1 MSIGPR
7 IIKQRIRA
15 VSEQQIISHHS
26 YGKVA
31 VMFGGSSAER
41 EVSLNSGKAVLR
53 GLLEM
58 GIDAHAFDPADQP
71 LIQLIAG
78 NFERVV
84 IMLHGRG
91 GEDGSLQGAL
101 QQLNLPY
108 SGTGVLGSALCM
120 DKIRSKQVWQ
130 SLGLPTANYKIADKR
145 SFDAGSCGAIMV
157 ELGNEVMVK
166 PAQEGSSIGM
176 AKVNSARQLEIAI
189 QDAFKFDDEV
199 LIEQFIHGSEYTV
212 SILNGKAL
220 PSISMTTPRAFYDY
234 TAKYQA
240 DSTVYTCPSGLPNGL
255 ETQLGELAL
264 EAFDALAG
272 SGWGRVDFMQD
283 KLGRFYLLEANTVP
297 GMTEKSLVPL
307 AAKQSGMSFAEL
319 SIEVLKTTEVCR

>member
-1 MSIGPR
+1 VN
-7 IIKQRIRA
+7 KQ
-15 VSEQQIISHHS
+15 QLISTNLNPND

-31 VMFGGSSAER
+31 VMLGGSSAER

-53 GLLEM
+53 GLLDM
-58 GIDAHAFDPADQP
+58 GVDAHSFDPAEQP
-71 LIQLIAG
+71 LTQLLADK
-78 NFERVV
+78 FKRVV

-108 SGTGVLGSALCM
+108 SGSGVLGSALCM

-130 SLGLPTANYKIADKR
+130 SLGLPTAIYKIADKR
-145 SFDAGSCGAIMV
+145 SFDAGSCKAIMA

-176 AKVNSARQLEIAI
+176 AKVNSALQLEIAI
-189 QDAFKFDDEV
+189 QDAFKYDDKV
-199 LIEQFIHGSEYTV
+199 LIEQFVHGSEYTV

-220 PSISMTTPRAFYDY
+220 PSISMTTPRVFYDY
-234 TAKYQA
+234 AAKYQA
-240 DSTVYTCPSGLPNGL
+240 DSTVYSCPSGLPDAL
-255 ETQLGELAL
+255 ETMLGELAL
-264 EAFDALAG
+264 DAFDALAG

-297 GMTEKSLVPL
+297 GMTEKSLLPM
-307 AAKQSGMSFAEL
+307 AAKEAGLSFAEL
-319 SIEVLKTTEVCR
+319 SLSVLATADVVR

>member
-1 MSIGPR
+1 
-7 IIKQRIRA
+7 
-15 VSEQQIISHHS
+15 VSEQQLTIPNS

-31 VMFGGSSAER
+31 VMLGGTSAER

-53 GLLEM
+53 GLLDM
-58 GIDAHAFDPADQP
+58 GVDAHAFDPAEQP
-71 LIQLIAG
+71 LTQLLAE
-78 NFERVV
+78 NYKRVV

-130 SLGLPTANYKIADKR
+130 SLGLPTAKYKIADKR
-145 SFDAGSCGAIMV
+145 CFDAGSCGAIMAD
-157 ELGNEVMVK
+157 LGNEVMVK

-176 AKVNSARQLEIAI
+176 AKVNSALQLEIAI
-189 QDAFKFDDEV
+189 QDAFKYDDKV

-220 PSISMTTPRAFYDY
+220 PSISMSTPRVFYDY
-234 TAKYQA
+234 AAKYQA
-240 DSTVYTCPSGLPNGL
+240 DSTVYSCPSGLSDKL
-255 ETQLGELAL
+255 EIELGELAL
-264 EAFDALAG
+264 EAFDALDGA
-272 SGWGRVDFMQD
+272 GWGRVDFMQD
-283 KLGRFYLLEANTVP
+283 TLGRFYLLEANTVP

-307 AAKQSGMSFAEL
+307 AAIQSGMSFDEL
-319 SIEVLKTTEVCR
+319 SLAVLKTTELCR

>member
-1 MSIGPR
+1 VS
-7 IIKQRIRA
+7 KQQLTPPSLNA
-15 VSEQQIISHHS
+15 K

-41 EVSLNSGKAVLR
+41 EVSLSSGKAVLR
-53 GLLEM
+53 GLLDM
-58 GIDAHAFDPADQP
+58 GIDAHTFDPSEQP
-71 LIQLIAG
+71 LTQLLVEK
-78 NFERVV
+78 FERVV

-108 SGTGVLGSALCM
+108 TGTGVLGSALCM

-145 SFDAGSCGAIMV
+145 SFDAGSCGAIMD

-176 AKVNSARQLEIAI
+176 AKVNSALHLEAAV
-189 QDAFKFDDEV
+189 QDAFKYDDKV
-199 LIEQFIHGSEYTV
+199 LIEQFVHGSEYTV
-212 SILNGKAL
+212 SILNGIAL
-220 PSISMTTPRAFYDY
+220 PSISMSTPRVFYDY
-234 TAKYQA
+234 AAKYQS
-240 DSTVYTCPSGLPNGL
+240 DSTVYCCPSGLSDVL
-255 ETQLGELAL
+255 EVKLGKLAL
-264 EAFDALAG
+264 DAYEALSG
-272 SGWGRVDFMQD
+272 SGWGRIDFMQD
-283 KLGRFYLLEANTVP
+283 TFGRFYLLEANTVP

-319 SIEVLKTTEVCR
+319 SLAVLETTDVHR

>member
-1 MSIGPR
+1 VSKPR
-7 IIKQRIRA
+7 LPTLNPKP
-15 VSEQQIISHHS
+15 EH

-31 VMFGGSSAER
+31 VMLGGTSAER
-41 EVSLNSGKAVLR
+41 EVSLNSGKAVLQ
-53 GLLEM
+53 GLLDM
-58 GIDAHAFDPADQP
+58 GVDAHAFDPAEQP
-71 LIQLIAG
+71 LIQLLAE

-130 SLGLPTANYKIADKR
+130 SLGLPTAKYKIADKR
-145 SFDAGSCGAIMV
+145 CFDAGSCGAIMA
-157 ELGNEVMVK
+157 ELGDEVMVK

-176 AKVNSARQLEIAI
+176 AKVNSALQLESAI
-189 QDAFKFDDEV
+189 QDAFEYDDEV
-199 LIEQFIHGSEYTV
+199 LIEQFVHGSEYTV

-220 PSISMTTPRAFYDY
+220 PSISMSTPRVFYDY
-234 TAKYQA
+234 AAKYQA
-240 DSTVYTCPSGLPNGL
+240 DTTVYSCPSDLSDVQ
-255 ETQLGELAL
+255 EAKLGELAL
-264 EAFDALAG
+264 EAYDALAG

-297 GMTEKSLVPL
+297 GMTQKSLVPM

-319 SIEVLKTTEVCR
+319 SLAVLKTTDICR

>member
-1 MSIGPR
+1 MSKPR
-7 IIKQRIRA
+7 LPTLNPKP
-15 VSEQQIISHHS
+15 EH

-31 VMFGGSSAER
+31 VMLGGTSAER
-41 EVSLNSGKAVLR
+41 EVSLNSGKAVLQ
-53 GLLEM
+53 GLLDM
-58 GIDAHAFDPADQP
+58 GVDAHAFDPAEQP
-71 LIQLIAG
+71 LIQLLAE

-130 SLGLPTANYKIADKR
+130 SLGLPTAKYKIADKR
-145 SFDAGSCGAIMV
+145 CFDAGSCGAIMA
-157 ELGNEVMVK
+157 ELGDEVMVK

-176 AKVNSARQLEIAI
+176 AKVNSALQLESAI
-189 QDAFKFDDEV
+189 QDAFEYDDEV
-199 LIEQFIHGSEYTV
+199 LIEQFVHGSEYTV

-220 PSISMTTPRAFYDY
+220 PSISMSTPRVFYDY
-234 TAKYQA
+234 AAKYQA
-240 DSTVYTCPSGLPNGL
+240 DSTVYSCPSDLSDVQ
-255 ETQLGELAL
+255 EAKLGELAL
-264 EAFDALAG
+264 EAYDALAG

-297 GMTEKSLVPL
+297 GMTQKSLVPM

-319 SIEVLKTTEVCR
+319 SLAVLKTTDICR

>member
-1 MSIGPR
+1 VNE
-7 IIKQRIRA
+7 QR
-15 VSEQQIISHHS
+15 VISPNLNPNTHPSHS
-26 YGKVA
+26 HYGKVA
-31 VMFGGSSAER
+31 VMLGGKSAER
-41 EVSLNSGKAVLR
+41 EVSLNSGKAVLN

-58 GIDAHAFDPADQP
+58 GIDAHAFDPAEQP
-71 LIQLIAG
+71 LTHLLSEK
-78 NFERVV
+78 FERVL

-145 SFDAGSCGAIMV
+145 SFDAGSCGAIMAD
-157 ELGNEVMVK
+157 LGNEVMVK

-176 AKVNSARQLEIAI
+176 AKVNSALQLDIAI
-189 QDAFKFDDEV
+189 QDAFKYDDKV

-220 PSISMTTPRAFYDY
+220 PSISMSTPRVFYDY

-240 DSTVYTCPSGLPNGL
+240 DSTVYCCPSGLTDLL
-255 ETQLGELAL
+255 ETMLGELAL

-297 GMTEKSLVPL
+297 GMTEKSLLPL
-307 AAKQSGMSFAEL
+307 AAKKAGLSFAEL
-319 SIEVLKTTEVCR
+319 SVSVLATADVVR

>member
-1 MSIGPR
+1 MNN
-7 IIKQRIRA
+7 
-15 VSEQQIISHHS
+15 QQLTSPNLNANN

-53 GLLEM
+53 GLLDM
-58 GIDAHAFDPADQP
+58 GVDAHTFDPSEQP
-71 LIQLIAG
+71 LTQLLAD
-78 NFERVV
+78 NFDRVV

-145 SFDAGSCGAIMV
+145 CFDAGSCGAIMA

-176 AKVNSARQLEIAI
+176 AKVNSALQLETAV
-189 QDAFKFDDEV
+189 QDAFKYDDKV
-199 LIEQFIHGSEYTV
+199 LIEQFVHGSEYTV
-212 SILNGKAL
+212 SILNGNAL
-220 PSISMTTPRAFYDY
+220 PSISMSTPRDFYDY
-234 TAKYQA
+234 AAKYQS
-240 DSTVYTCPSGLPNGL
+240 DSTVYNCPSGLS
-255 ETQLGELAL
+255 EVQEAKLGELAL
-264 EAFDALAG
+264 EAYEALAG
-272 SGWGRVDFMQD
+272 SGWGRIDFMQD

-319 SIEVLKTTEVCR
+319 SLAVLKTTDVCR

>member
-1 MSIGPR
+1 M
-7 IIKQRIRA
+7 K
-15 VSEQQIISHHS
+15 EQQLTSRDS
-26 YGKVA
+26 NDYGKVA

-41 EVSLNSGKAVLR
+41 EVSLNSGKTVLR
-53 GLLEM
+53 GLLDM
-58 GIDAHAFDPADQP
+58 GIDAHAFDPAEQP
-71 LIQLIAG
+71 LTQLLVEK
-78 NFERVV
+78 FERVL

-101 QQLNLPY
+101 QLLNLPY
-108 SGTGVLGSALCM
+108 SGSGVLGSALSM
-120 DKIRSKQVWQ
+120 DKIRSKQIWQ
-130 SLGLPTANYKIADKR
+130 SIGLPTANYKIADKR
-145 SFDAGSCGAIMV
+145 SFDAGSCGAIMA
-157 ELGNEVMVK
+157 ELGDEVMVK

-176 AKVNSARQLEIAI
+176 AKVNSALQLEIAI
-189 QDAFKFDDEV
+189 QDAFRYDDKV

-220 PSISMTTPRAFYDY
+220 PSISLSTPRVFYDY

-240 DSTVYTCPSGLPNGL
+240 DSTVYSCPSGLSDAL
-255 ETQLGELAL
+255 ETMLGELAL

-297 GMTEKSLVPL
+297 GMTEKSLLPM
-307 AAKQSGMSFAEL
+307 AAKTAGLSFAEL
-319 SIEVLKTTEVCR
+319 SESVLATANVVR